1 MFFMMPLVREVC
13 STAPWRSEHL
23 SNADCIFRIMRSR
36 GVVNPLLTAPW
47 VTTKIFRMDWLHVS
61 DLGVTADF
69 IGNFFHEVLD
79 MFPGNNKKER
89 SASLF
94 QEMMEFYNA
103 QGTLDRF
110 DVMLPIFLSQGINL
124 TSSEALQLRS
134 GLWCHLSGS

>member
-1 MFFMMPLVREVC
+1 M
-13 STAPWRSEHL
+13 
-23 SNADCIFRIMRSR
+23 
-36 GVVNPLLTAPW
+36 VNPLLTAPW
-47 VTTKIFRMDWLHVS
+47 VTTNIFRMDWLHVS

-69 IGNFFHEVLD
+69 INNFFHEVLD

-103 QGTLDRF
+103 QGTQDRF
-110 DVMLPIFLSQGINL
+110 DVMLPTFLSQGINP
-124 TSSEALQLRS
+124 TSSEALQLIS